1 MVAAC
6 PFPCPRGTPVRVF
19 RMAEA
24 LARNGHEVHVV
35 TYHFG
40 QGGSDA
46 PFHIHRIPEVRF
58 YHKLSPGPS
67 YLKLLLLDP
76 LLVRALLQVLRTRNI
91 DLVHA
96 HHYEGLLTALA
107 VRPFTKHP
115 VIYDAHTLLESEL
128 PSYKL
133 PLPIRAKKR
142 LGRWLDRGLP
152 RKASHV
158 IAASEQL
165 RNKLVAY
172 GGVAPENIT
181 AVPNGVET
189 GHFDAGSARAVRKNE
204 KKTLIFTGN
213 LGPYQGIE
221 QLMHIL
227 KAVLQH
233 RDDVQL
239 LIVSDSGFE
248 PYDSLAKQL
257 GVREHIS
264 VRHSNFRDLPAF
276 LAVAD
281 VAVNPRIDCD
291 GYPQKLLNYMAAG
304 KAVVSFASSAK
315 HLIHQ
320 ETGWIVP
327 DGDAGG
333 FAEAILSLLANEEMA
348 ERLGN
353 NARQLVQSD
362 FSWEQTAQA
371 TEAVYERVLRPA
383 SAVWR
388 GEAERVEREPV

>member
-1 MVAAC
+1 
-6 PFPCPRGTPVRVF
+6 
-19 RMAEA
+19 MAEA
-24 LARNGHEVHVV
+24 LAGNGHEVHVIA
-35 TYHFG
+35 YHLG
-40 QGGSDA
+40 RSVSPP
-46 PFHIHRIPEVRF
+46 PFHIHRVPELKF
-58 YHKLSPGPS
+58 YRKVSPGPS

-76 LLVRALLQVLRTRNI
+76 LLTRVLWRVLRTRNI
-91 DLVHA
+91 DLIHA

-107 VRPFTKHP
+107 VCPFTKHP

-133 PLPIRAKKR
+133 GLPIRVKKG

-165 RNKLVAY
+165 RNKLVTR
-172 GGVAPENIT
+172 GGVEPEDIT

-189 GHFDAGSARAVRKNE
+189 GHFEPGRSRAVRRNKR
-204 KKTLIFTGN
+204 KTLIFTGN
-213 LGPYQGIE
+213 LGPYQGIDL
-221 QLMHIL
+221 LMHIL
-227 KAVLQH
+227 KAVLHQ

-257 GVREHIS
+257 GIREHIS
-264 VRHSNFRDLPAF
+264 VRRSTFQDLPKF
-276 LAVAD
+276 LADAD
-281 VAVNPRIDCD
+281 VALNPRIDCD
-291 GYPQKLLNYMAAG
+291 GYPQKLLNYMAAS
-304 KAVVSFASSAK
+304 KPVVSFASSAK
-315 HLIHQ
+315 HLTHR

-327 DGDAGG
+327 DGDVGG
-333 FAEAILSLLANEEMA
+333 FAEAILSLLANGEMA

-353 NARQLVQSD
+353 NAKQLVQSD

-371 TEAVYERVLRPA
+371 TEAVYERVLGQA
-383 SAVWR
+383 SAAWR
-388 GEAERVEREPV
+388 GEAEMVEREPV